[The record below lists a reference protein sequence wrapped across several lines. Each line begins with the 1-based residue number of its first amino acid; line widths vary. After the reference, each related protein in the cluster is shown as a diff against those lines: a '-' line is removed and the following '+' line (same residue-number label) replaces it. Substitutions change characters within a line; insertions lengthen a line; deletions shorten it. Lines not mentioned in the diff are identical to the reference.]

1 MPLRAPLRSRAR
13 AGAAAPIRGAA
24 ASRALAG
31 AAALAGASCLPDER
45 PYWVIDHTDALAM
58 RFEVI
63 ERGPWGADPPPGG
76 GPVVEAMPGDRVRA
90 TPFVAGPEGPV
101 DVAALQPRWFACGVP
116 GCTGNQLVDL
126 AEAPP
131 CGPIALPLAETCAL
145 GPGPAATF
153 ELGPLLD
160 VVGAAS
166 NGVIVMMV
174 AGTPE
179 GPSTRECLR
188 RADALETV
196 SSSLRDCLLFVR
208 TLRVGPTWR
217 TVVAGAAMGAT
228 SPVAPDDLPWQISQ
242 IEPDVAPKIAHFA
255 AWVPAPGGG
264 EYFLEA
270 QSGATLSVRT
280 GDQIA
285 LSLIEAAPP
294 QDYYSVSID
303 EATLAV
309 SVSQIVEVRGA
320 AWFSTTPAPFELTA
334 GPGYEVDW
342 RAPEEPGTHHIYVVL
357 ADNRSAAT
365 AWLRVEV
372 AAR

>member
-13 AGAAAPIRGAA
+13 GGAATAIRVGPRVRTLAA
-24 ASRALAG
+24 
-31 AAALAGASCLPDER
+31 AAALAGASCLPEER

-90 TPFVAGPEGPV
+90 TPFVAGPDGPV
-101 DVAALQPRWFACGVP
+101 DVAALQPRWFVCGGS
-116 GCTGNQLVDL
+116 GCTGPQLVDL

-131 CGPIALPLAETCAL
+131 CGAVELPQADTCAL
-145 GPGPAATF
+145 GSGPAPTF
-153 ELGPLLD
+153 ELGPLRD

-166 NGVIVMMV
+166 LGVIVMMV

-188 RADALETV
+188 RADALADVT
-196 SSSLRDCLLFVR
+196 SSLRDCLFFVR
-208 TLRVGPTWR
+208 TLRIGPTWR

-228 SPVAPDDLPWQISQ
+228 SPVVPEALPWQISQ
-242 IEPDVAPKIAHFA
+242 IEPDVAPAIAHFA

-270 QSGATLSVRT
+270 KSGATLSVRT

-294 QDYYSVSID
+294 QTYYAVSVDQS
-303 EATLAV
+303 TLAV

-334 GPGYEVDW
+334 GPGFEVDW
-342 RAPEEPGTHHIYVVL
+342 RAPEEPGTHHVYVVL
-357 ADNRSAAT
+357 ADGRSATT

-372 AAR
+372 AP

>member
-13 AGAAAPIRGAA
+13 AGAAAPIRGG
-24 ASRALAG
+24 RRWGALA
-31 AAALAGASCLPDER
+31 ATLAGASCLPEER

-76 GPVVEAMPGDRVRA
+76 GPVAEAMPGDRVRA

-101 DVAALQPRWFACGVP
+101 DVAALQPRWFVCGGN
-116 GCTGNQLVDL
+116 GCTGGQLVDL

-131 CGPIALPLAETCAL
+131 CGPIALPQAETCAL
-145 GPGPAATF
+145 QPGPAATL
-153 ELGPLLD
+153 ELGPLRD

-166 NGVIVMMV
+166 IGVIVMMV

-179 GPSTRECLR
+179 GPSTGECMR
-188 RADALETV
+188 RAEGLAQA
-196 SSSLRDCLLFVR
+196 SSSLRDCLFFVR

-217 TVVAGAAMGAT
+217 AVVAGAAMGAT
-228 SPVAPDDLPWQISQ
+228 SPVRPEDLPWQITQ

-280 GDQIA
+280 GDELA
-285 LSLIEAAPP
+285 LSLVEAAPP
-294 QDYYSVSID
+294 QTYFTVSVDQNTLKPSVSP
-303 EATLAV
+303 
-309 SVSQIVEVRGA
+309 IVEVRGA
-320 AWFSTTPAPFELTA
+320 AWFSTTTAPFEPTA
-334 GPGYEVDW
+334 GPGFEVEW
-342 RAPEEPGTHHIYVVL
+342 RAPEEPGTHHVYVVL
-357 ADNRSAAT
+357 ADNRSATT